1 MRTPDGGVIYIG
13 VDDQG
18 RATGVENVDETYT
31 RLTNGIRDAIAP
43 DVTMFVRYALEE
55 NRVIRVEVG
64 EGSYRPYY
72 LKGKGLKPARRIR
85 AAGRVQRAGVSGADS
100 ADDQGFGRRRI

>member
-72 LKGKGLKPARRIR
+72 LKGKGLKPAPAYTCGRARPARRR
-85 AAGRVQRAGVSGADS
+85 LRSR
-100 ADDQGFGRRRI
+100 FGR